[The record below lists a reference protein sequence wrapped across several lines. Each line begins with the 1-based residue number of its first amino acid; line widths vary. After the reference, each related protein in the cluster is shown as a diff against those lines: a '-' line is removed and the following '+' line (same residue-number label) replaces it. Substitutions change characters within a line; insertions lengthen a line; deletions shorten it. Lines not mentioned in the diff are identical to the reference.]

1 MKIKELIRF
10 ADHAPVR
17 EWDAV
22 ITPKLIK
29 RLAVC
34 LLLQNEALVEAN
46 TTITPK
52 SDEKRQRALKEFFL
66 LECGDM
72 K

>member
-1 MKIKELIRF
+1 MKIRELLHF

-29 RLAVC
+29 RLATV

-46 TTITPK
+46 SITTSE
-52 SDEKRQRALKEFFL
+52 SDEKRSKALKEFFL
-66 LECGDM
+66 LEHGDM